1 MKFIIGI
8 DLGATFIKIGLLGK
22 DYEIIRKRRLYTQ
35 DFKDKESLIERIV
48 EEIKAILQDR
58 KIDTKDVLG
67 IGIGVPGPVDF
78 KRGLVHYFPNIKGFK
93 NTLLGEI
100 FQRKTGIKTYI
111 DNDTNLMGLAESRFG
126 RGKNFKSSV
135 YLTLGT
141 GVGGAVFVEERI
153 YRGKNFTAGEI
164 GHIPIN
170 EKGPLC
176 NCGGRACLE
185 RYIGNRYVLAKA
197 RRIFKDRSLTLE
209 VLSEI
214 ARRKDKRAISIW
226 KDMGRKLGIALT
238 GIVNFFNPEC
248 IIVGGGLS
256 GAGKVLF
263 SEIRKTIRLRA
274 MAPSVKG
281 LKISKAKLKDA
292 GIIGAALLVPT
303 PLRLKTVINDRR

>member
-8 DLGATFIKIGLLGK
+8 DLGATLIKIGLLDK
-22 DYEIIRKRRLYTQ
+22 DYKIIKKRGLYTQ
-35 DFKDKESLIERIV
+35 DFEDRESLIERIV
-48 EEIKAILQDR
+48 EEIKAILQSR
-58 KIDTKDVLG
+58 KVDTKDVLG
-67 IGIGVPGPVDF
+67 MGIGVPGPVNF
-78 KRGLVHYFPNIKGFK
+78 KRGLIHYFPNIKGFK
-93 NTLLGEI
+93 DTFLGKI

-126 RGKNFKSSV
+126 RGKNFKSGI

-141 GVGGAVFVEERI
+141 GVGGAVFVEDRI

-170 EKGPLC
+170 EKGPIC

-185 RYIGNRYVLAKA
+185 RYIGNRYVLTKA
-197 RRIFKDRSLTLE
+197 RKIFKKRNLTLE
-209 VLSEI
+209 VLSEM
-214 ARRKDKRAISIW
+214 ARRRDKRAILIW
-226 KDMGRKLGIALT
+226 KDVGRKLGIALT

-256 GAGKVLF
+256 GAGEVLF
-263 SEIRKTIRLRA
+263 SEIRRTIRSRA

-281 LKISKAKLKDA
+281 LKISRAKLKDA

-303 PLRLKTVINDRR
+303 SKIK

>member
-1 MKFIIGI
+1 MKFILGI
-8 DLGATFIKIGLLGK
+8 DLGATLIKIGLLGK
-22 DYEIIRKRRLYTQ
+22 DYEIIEKRRLYTQ
-35 DFKDKESLIERIV
+35 DFKDRDSLIEVIV
-48 EEIKAILQDR
+48 EEIKAILQSK

-78 KRGLVHYFPNIKGFK
+78 KRGFVYYFPNIRGFK
-93 NTLLGEI
+93 DTLLGEI

-126 RGKNFKSSV
+126 RGKNFKSGV

-141 GVGGAVFVEERI
+141 GVGGAVFVEGRI

-176 NCGGRACLE
+176 NCGGKACLE

-197 RRIFKDRSLTLE
+197 RKVFKERGLTLE
-209 VLSEI
+209 ILSEM
-214 ARRKDKRAISIW
+214 AKRKDKRAILIW
-226 KDMGRKLGIALT
+226 KEVGRKLGIALT

-256 GAGKVLF
+256 EVGEVLF
-263 SEIRKTIRLRA
+263 SEIRRTIRSRA

-281 LKISKAKLKDA
+281 LKILKAKLKDA
-292 GIIGAALLVPT
+292 GVIGAALLVSIS
-303 PLRLKTVINDRR
+303 KIK